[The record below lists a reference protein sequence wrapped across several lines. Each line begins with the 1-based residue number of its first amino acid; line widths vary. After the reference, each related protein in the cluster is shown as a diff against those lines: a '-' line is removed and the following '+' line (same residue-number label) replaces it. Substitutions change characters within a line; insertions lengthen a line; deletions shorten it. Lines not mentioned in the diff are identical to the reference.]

1 MGQRYLTLPR
11 LGVAALVLLL
21 LSLVPPGRGTVRA
34 ASDPNTLTL
43 AILYWAPELDPQS
56 NYDVSAATFLPA
68 CYDSLVRVVG
78 QKQPR
83 IVPDLAT
90 SWNHSADGKT
100 WTFHLRSGVKFHDG
114 TPLDAAAVKFTF
126 DRLRKLGVAIAG
138 ASGDYTEISK
148 VEAVNPTTVRFIL
161 QYPFSSFLTSL
172 TTVWGIGIVS
182 PTAVKAHTDKK
193 NPKDLGH
200 KWLLDHEAGSGPYM
214 LTSYNRNTG
223 MTLTKFPGY
232 WRGWAGKHF
241 DKVVI
246 KFVAQS
252 TTQRL
257 MLQRGDL
264 DGTMGLSW
272 QDFAAVARDLT
283 IVARE
288 YTAQT
293 IKDIRINNRYGPTA
307 NVLVR
312 RALSYAWDYQ
322 GMVKGAYQGHARVM
336 EGIEPVGFAHFVKP
350 AHPYTFDL
358 QKAKEL
364 FAKAGY
370 SKGLTLTYYYFP
382 AQQDMLRM
390 GEIFQANLASIG
402 VTLKLQG
409 INSATYSQL
418 DQKPQTVPQIFGGAW
433 TMDYADDQQGYW
445 LQYTVTN
452 RPQVVTDNKIDQ
464 LLLAAMKA
472 TDEATAMRYYT
483 QAVNRIHDEA
493 ISIWSVQPND
503 SVALRSDLKGYQY
516 NYLYSSYHFPVYNMY
531 RG

>member
-1 MGQRYLTLPR
+1 
-11 LGVAALVLLL
+11 VH
-21 LSLVPPGRGTVRA
+21 A

-43 AILYWAPELDPQS
+43 AILYWAPDLDPQT
-56 NYDVSAATFLPA
+56 NYDVSAATYLPA

-78 QKQPR
+78 EKKGTL
-83 IVPDLAT
+83 VPDLAT
-90 SWNHSADGKT
+90 SWSQSPDGKV
-100 WTFHLRSGVKFHDG
+100 WTFKIRSGVKFHDG
-114 TPLDAAAVKFTF
+114 TPLDAAAIKFSF
-126 DRLRKLGVAIAG
+126 DRLLKLGPALAG
-138 ASGDYTEISK
+138 ASGDFSEITK
-148 VEAVNPTTVRFIL
+148 VEAVNPTTVRFYL

-172 TTVWGIGIVS
+172 TTIWGTGIVS
-182 PTAVKAHTDKK
+182 PTAVKKHIDPK
-193 NPKDLGH
+193 NPKDFAH
-200 KWLLDHEAGSGPYM
+200 AWLLDHEAGSGPYM
-214 LTSYNRNTG
+214 LTSYDRNTG

-232 WRGWAGKHF
+232 WRGWSGKHF
-241 DKVVI
+241 DRVVTNFI
-246 KFVAQS
+246 AQS

-257 MLQRGDL
+257 ELQRGDL

-272 QDFAAVARDLT
+272 QDFAAVAKDPN

-307 NVLVR
+307 NPLVR
-312 RALSYAWDYQ
+312 QALSYAWDYQ
-322 GMVKGAYQGHARVM
+322 GMVAGAYQGHAAVM
-336 EGIEPVGFAHFVKP
+336 AGIEPTGFAHFVKP

-358 QKAKEL
+358 NKAKAL

-370 SKGLTLTYYYFP
+370 GKGLTLTYYYFP

-390 GEIFQANLASIG
+390 GEIFQSDLAQIG

-409 INSATYSQL
+409 INSATYTQL
-418 DQKPQTVPQIFGGAW
+418 GRSPRTVPQIFGGAW

-445 LQYTVTN
+445 LQYTVAN
-452 RPQVVTDNKIDQ
+452 NPNVVTDNKIDQ
-464 LLLAAMKA
+464 LVLAGMKS
-472 TDEATAMRYYT
+472 TDDATAMRYYT

-503 SVALRSDLKGYQY
+503 AVALRSDIKGYQY
-516 NYLYSSYHFPVYNMY
+516 NYLESSYNFPLYNMY